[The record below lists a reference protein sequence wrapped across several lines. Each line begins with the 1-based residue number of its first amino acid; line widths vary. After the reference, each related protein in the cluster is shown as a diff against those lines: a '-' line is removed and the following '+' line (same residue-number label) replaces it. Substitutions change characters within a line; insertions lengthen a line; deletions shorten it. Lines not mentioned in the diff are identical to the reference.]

1 MDGFHVEIPFREGS
15 GFVKGNFFYH
25 GKTLQGISLADEE
38 TMPGRIPDGSMM
50 AIGVAR
56 TRAHGQN
63 TTRIVTARMISPVK
77 SQVRAAAK
85 RAITTIQVAKRSARP
100 TIFAFPASADG

>member
-38 TMPGRIPDGSMM
+38 TMPGRIPDGSHD
-50 AIGVAR
+50 GGRGGENESTR
-56 TRAHGQN
+56 TKYNQN
-63 TTRIVTARMISPVK
+63 RNGPDDFSGKKPGK
-77 SQVRAAAK
+77 S
-85 RAITTIQVAKRSARP
+85 RSQKGNHDNPGRKAVC
-100 TIFAFPASADG
+100 